1 MDSTLAANILS
12 ENISFRSKAMDST
25 LAANLLLVATIAV
38 FVFLTLL
45 AFLMTEGKP
54 IVVEPLRRR
63 LQERF
68 GKSSRRNVFLGE
80 PTINGGGGGGGGDE
94 ESL

>member
-1 MDSTLAANILS
+1 MNSPLAAKFLLLKYLS
-12 ENISFRSKAMDST
+12 SSIAMDST